1 MGYYLKNY
9 LKMSRRRRK
18 TELKSTLW
26 FMPLWYIV
34 GAIVLSALTYYLDYV
49 VNVSLYMPATIGFSG
64 QTLQVLL
71 SALVGGVLTLSA
83 FTLNSLLVAL
93 TTFSGQF
100 SSKMLVNFV
109 SDRAT
114 QHVLGIFNG
123 SFIYVLLNFLYVTHE
138 EEEYVVATPVLS
150 MLTAITAAVTFIYFI
165 NHTATWMQVHNISFN
180 MNTKSKSIQASLE
193 KELRPYH
200 LEKEVD
206 QDVLPEESEGKIIKA
221 SESGYLQVADFS
233 KLIKQARQ
241 DDTLL
246 RFDVRIGEFVVE
258 GTPLLTYWEN
268 GRSVSAE
275 RYFKSIEIGVKQT
288 EIQDLEYG
296 LIKLAEVAIKA
307 LGHNDPLT
315 VTNTI
320 HQITDLLK
328 SIGQSTNFS
337 PYLFDQDRKLRLI
350 LNQKDFRYYLHKG
363 FASIREY
370 SNQNSTVIT
379 EILTMVS
386 LLSKTM
392 DKEVHHDLWE
402 FARQTIFGFDN
413 YSLYENDCLYIL
425 EQLSE
430 LSQNTGYEE
439 DYLFLLEYMLQ
450 RVSSKSASNLP
461 SSLPSH
467 FGKEEPGEI

>member
-1 MGYYLKNY
+1 
-9 LKMSRRRRK
+9 MSRRQRK
-18 TELKSTLW
+18 IELKSTLW
-26 FMPLWYIV
+26 FMPFWYIV
-34 GAIVLSALTYYLDYV
+34 GAVCLSAFTFYLDYV
-49 VNVSLYMPATIGFSG
+49 IDISLYLPAAVGFSG

-83 FTLNSLLVAL
+83 FTINSLLVAL

-138 EEEYVVATPVLS
+138 EEEYIVATPVLS
-150 MLTAITAAVTFIYFI
+150 ILTAITAAVTFIYFI
-165 NHTATWMQVHNISFN
+165 NHTTTWMQVHNISFN
-180 MNTKSKSIQASLE
+180 MNAKSKSVQASLE
-193 KELRPYH
+193 KELKPYR
-200 LEKEVD
+200 LEKEAEKES
-206 QDVLPEESEGKIIKA
+206 LPADSEGHVIKA
-221 SESGYLQVADFS
+221 NQSGYLQVADFS
-233 KLIKQARQ
+233 RLVKQANR
-241 DDTLL
+241 DNSLL
-246 RFDVRIGEFVVE
+246 RFDVRIGQFVVE
-258 GTPLLTYWEN
+258 GTPLLTYWEY
-268 GRSVSAE
+268 GSAIQPE
-275 RYFKSIEIGVKQT
+275 RYFKTVEIGVKQT

-296 LIKLAEVAIKA
+296 LTKLAEVAIKA

-320 HQITDLLK
+320 HQIADLLK

-337 PYLFDQDRKLRLI
+337 PYLFDQEEELRVI

-370 SNQNSTVIT
+370 ANQNSTVMT
-379 EILTMVS
+379 ELLTMVS

-392 DKEVHHDLWE
+392 DEDVHNDLWE

-425 EQLSE
+425 EQLSD
-430 LSQNTGYEE
+430 LAKNTDHEQ

-450 RVSSKSASNLP
+450 RVSSKSAAEVR
-461 SSLPSH
+461 SSL
-467 FGKEEPGEI
+467 

>member
-1 MGYYLKNY
+1 
-9 LKMSRRRRK
+9 MSRRRRK
-18 TELKSTLW
+18 SELKSTLW
-26 FMPLWYIV
+26 FMPFWYIV
-34 GAIVLSALTYYLDYV
+34 GAVALSIFTFYLDYG
-49 VNVSLYMPATIGFSG
+49 VNVSLYLPAAIGFSG

-83 FTLNSLLVAL
+83 FTINSLLVAL

-123 SFIYVLLNFLYVTHE
+123 SFIYVLLNFFYVTHE

-150 MLTAITAAVTFIYFI
+150 ILTAVVAAITFIYFI

-180 MNTKSKSIQASLE
+180 MNTKSKSVQAALE

-206 QDVLPEESEGKIIKA
+206 TDSLPPEEDGKVIK
-221 SESGYLQVADFS
+221 SLESGYLQVADFS
-233 KLIKQARQ
+233 RLVKQARK
-241 DDTLL
+241 DDALL
-246 RFDVRIGEFVVE
+246 RFYVRIGEFVVE
-258 GTPLLTYWEN
+258 GTPLLTYWES
-268 GRSVSAE
+268 GE
-275 RYFKSIEIGVKQT
+275 PLPIDRYFKSIEVGVKQT

-337 PYLFDQDRKLRLI
+337 PYLFDEEQELRII

-370 SNQNSTVIT
+370 SGQNSTVMT
-379 EILTMVS
+379 ELITMVS

-392 DKEVHHDLWE
+392 DEEVHKDLWE
-402 FARQTIFGFDN
+402 FARQTILGFDKN
-413 YSLYENDCLYIL
+413 SLYENDCLYIL

-430 LSQNTGYEE
+430 LANNTGYQK
-439 DYLFLLEYMLQ
+439 DYLFLLEYMLE
-450 RVSSKSASNLP
+450 RVSSKGAFERRS
-461 SSLPSH
+461 
-467 FGKEEPGEI
+467 

>member
-1 MGYYLKNY
+1 
-9 LKMSRRRRK
+9 MSRRQRK
-18 TELKSTLW
+18 SELKSTLW
-26 FMPLWYIV
+26 FTPLWYII
-34 GAIVLSALTYYLDYV
+34 GAVCLSVFTFYLDYV
-49 VNVSLYMPATIGFSG
+49 VNVSLYLPAAIGFSG

-83 FTLNSLLVAL
+83 FTINSLLVAL

-138 EEEYVVATPVLS
+138 KDEYIVATPVFS
-150 MLTAITAAVTFIYFI
+150 ILTAITAAVTFIYFI

-180 MNTKSKSIQASLE
+180 MNAKSKSVQASLE
-193 KELRPYH
+193 KELGPYH
-200 LEKEVD
+200 LDKEIKRES
-206 QDVLPEESEGKIIKA
+206 LPPESNGKVIKA
-221 SESGYLQVADFS
+221 SQSGYLQVADFS
-233 KLIKQARQ
+233 RLIKLANK
-241 DDTLL
+241 DNILL
-246 RFDVRIGEFVVE
+246 RFEVRIGEFVVE
-258 GTPLLTYWEN
+258 GTPLFTYWEY
-268 GRSVSAE
+268 GKSIHSD
-275 RYFKSIEIGVKQT
+275 RYFKSIEIGLKQT

-307 LGHNDPLT
+307 FGHNDPLT

-337 PYLFDQDRKLRLI
+337 PYLFDQEQELRII
-350 LNQKDFRYYLHKG
+350 LNQKDFRYHLHKG

-370 SNQNSTVIT
+370 ANQNSTVMT
-379 EILTMVS
+379 ELLTMVS

-392 DKEVHHDLWE
+392 DKEVHKDLWE
-402 FARQTIFGFDN
+402 FARQTILGFDN

-430 LSQNTGYEE
+430 LAKNTDNQK

-450 RVSSKSASNLP
+450 RVSSKSAANVP
-461 SSLPSH
+461 SSL
-467 FGKEEPGEI
+467 

>member
-1 MGYYLKNY
+1 MGFFYYIRKY
-9 LKMSRRRRK
+9 LKMSKRQRK
-18 TELKSTLW
+18 SELKSTLW
-26 FMPLWYIV
+26 FMPFWYIV
-34 GAIVLSALTYYLDYV
+34 GAVGLSAFTFYLDYIV
-49 VNVSLYMPATIGFSG
+49 DVSLYLPAAIGFSG

-83 FTLNSLLVAL
+83 FTINSLLVAL

-138 EEEYVVATPVLS
+138 EEEYIVATPALS
-150 MLTAITAAVTFIYFI
+150 ILTAITAAVTFIYFI
-165 NHTATWMQVHNISFN
+165 NHTTTWMQVHNISYN
-180 MNTKSKSIQASLE
+180 MNSKSKSVQASLE
-193 KELRPYH
+193 KELKPYH
-200 LEKEVD
+200 LEKSIDESK
-206 QDVLPEESEGKIIKA
+206 LPSEAEGKMIEA
-221 SESGYLQVADFS
+221 NQPGYFQVADFS
-233 KLIKQARQ
+233 RLIKQAKR
-241 DDTLL
+241 DNSLI

-258 GTPLLTYWEN
+258 GTPVVTYWEN
-268 GRSVSAE
+268 EEKVDPA
-275 RYFKSIEIGVKQT
+275 RYLKSIEIGIKQT

-320 HQITDLLK
+320 HQIADLLK
-328 SIGQSTNFS
+328 SIGQSSNFS
-337 PYLFDQDRKLRLI
+337 PYLFDQEQELRII

-370 SNQNSTVIT
+370 ANQNSAVMT
-379 EILTMVS
+379 ELLTMVA

-392 DKEVHHDLWE
+392 DQSVHKDLWE
-402 FARQTIFGFDN
+402 FARQTILGFDN

-425 EQLSE
+425 EQLSV
-430 LSQNTGYEE
+430 LAKNTGNQK
-439 DYLFLLEYMLQ
+439 DYLFLLEYMLE
-450 RVSSKSASNLP
+450 RVSSKSASKVP
-461 SSLPSH
+461 SFL
-467 FGKEEPGEI
+467 

>member
-1 MGYYLKNY
+1 MGFFYYIKKY
-9 LKMSRRRRK
+9 FKMSRRQRK
-18 TELKSTLW
+18 SELKSTLW
-26 FMPLWYIV
+26 FMPFWYIV
-34 GAIVLSALTYYLDYV
+34 GAIGLSVFTFYLDYV
-49 VNVSLYMPATIGFSG
+49 VDVSLYLPAAIGFSG

-83 FTLNSLLVAL
+83 FTINSLLVAL

-138 EEEYVVATPVLS
+138 EEEYIVATPVLS
-150 MLTAITAAVTFIYFI
+150 ILTAITAAVTFIYFI
-165 NHTATWMQVHNISFN
+165 NHTTTWMQVHNISFN
-180 MNTKSKSIQASLE
+180 MNTKSKSVQASLE
-193 KELRPYH
+193 KELKPYH
-200 LEKEVD
+200 IEKEIERES
-206 QDVLPEESEGKIIKA
+206 LPSESDGKVIKT
-221 SESGYLQVADFS
+221 SQSGYLQVADFS
-233 KLIKQARQ
+233 RLIKQANR
-241 DDTLL
+241 DDSLL
-246 RFDVRIGEFVVE
+246 RFNVRIGEFVVE
-258 GTPLLTYWEN
+258 GTPLFTYWEY
-268 GRSVSAE
+268 GQTIKPE

-296 LIKLAEVAIKA
+296 LNKLAEVAIKA

-337 PYLFDQDRKLRLI
+337 PYLFDKEQELRII

-370 SNQNSTVIT
+370 ANQNSTVMT
-379 EILTMVS
+379 ELLTMVS

-392 DKEVHHDLWE
+392 DKKVHNDLWE
-402 FARQTIFGFDN
+402 FARQTILGFDN
-413 YSLYENDCLYIL
+413 YSLYENDCLFIL

-430 LSQNTGYEE
+430 LAKNTGNQD

-450 RVSSKSASNLP
+450 RVSSKSASTVP
-461 SSLPSH
+461 SSL
-467 FGKEEPGEI
+467 

>member
-1 MGYYLKNY
+1 MGLFYYIKKY
-9 LKMSRRRRK
+9 FKMSRRQRK
-18 TELKSTLW
+18 SELKSTLW
-26 FMPLWYIV
+26 FMPFWYIV
-34 GAIVLSALTYYLDYV
+34 GAVGLSAFTFYLDYV
-49 VNVSLYMPATIGFSG
+49 VDVGLHLPAAIGFSG

-83 FTLNSLLVAL
+83 FTINSLLVAL

-138 EEEYVVATPVLS
+138 EEEYIVATPVLS
-150 MLTAITAAVTFIYFI
+150 ILTAITAAVTFIYFI
-165 NHTATWMQVHNISFN
+165 NHTTTWMQVHNISFN
-180 MNTKSKSIQASLE
+180 MNAKSKQVQASLE
-193 KELRPYH
+193 KELKPYH

-206 QDVLPEESEGKIIKA
+206 VSALPAEEGGKVI
-221 SESGYLQVADFS
+221 STRQSGYFQVADFS
-233 KLIKQARQ
+233 RLIKLAKN
-241 DDTLL
+241 DDSLL
-246 RFDVRIGEFVVE
+246 RFDVRIGEFVLE
-258 GTPLLTYWEN
+258 GTPILTYWER
-268 GRSVSAE
+268 GQTVDPD

-296 LIKLAEVAIKA
+296 LNKLAEVAIKA

-320 HQITDLLK
+320 HQIADLLK

-337 PYLFDQDRKLRLI
+337 PYLFDNEKNLRII
-350 LNQKDFRYYLHKG
+350 LNQKNFRYYLHRG

-370 SNQNSTVIT
+370 ANQNSTVMT
-379 EILTMVS
+379 ELLTMMS

-392 DKEVHHDLWE
+392 DEEVHEDLWE
-402 FARQTIFGFDN
+402 FARQTILGFDN

-430 LSQNTGYEE
+430 LSKRTGHQQ
-439 DYLFLLEYMLQ
+439 DYLFLLEYMLK
-450 RVSSKSASNLP
+450 RVSSKSATEEGA
-461 SSLPSH
+461 SL
-467 FGKEEPGEI
+467 

>member
-1 MGYYLKNY
+1 MGLFYYIKKY
-9 LKMSRRRRK
+9 FKMSKRQRK
-18 TELKSTLW
+18 SELKSTLW
-26 FMPLWYIV
+26 FMPLWYII
-34 GAIVLSALTYYLDYV
+34 GAIGLSIFTYYLDYV
-49 VNVSLYMPATIGFSG
+49 VDVSLYLPAAIGFSG

-83 FTLNSLLVAL
+83 FTINSLLVAL

-150 MLTAITAAVTFIYFI
+150 ILTAIMAAVTFIYFI
-165 NHTATWMQVHNISFN
+165 NHTTTWMQVHNISFN
-180 MNTKSKSIQASLE
+180 MNAKSKSVQASIE
-193 KELRPYH
+193 KELKPHH
-200 LEKEVD
+200 LEKEVEEES
-206 QDVLPEESEGKIIKA
+206 LPDESEGKVIKTDR
-221 SESGYLQVADFS
+221 SGYLQVADFAR
-233 KLIKQARQ
+233 LIKLADR
-241 DDTLL
+241 DDILL
-246 RFDVRIGEFVVE
+246 RFDVRIGEFVIE
-258 GTPLLTYWEN
+258 GTPLLTYWEYGQSIN
-268 GRSVSAE
+268 PD
-275 RYFKSIEIGVKQT
+275 RYFKSLEIGSKQT

-320 HQITDLLK
+320 HQIADLLK

-337 PYLFDQDRKLRLI
+337 PYLFDQQQELRVI
-350 LNQKDFRYYLHKG
+350 LNQKPFRYYLHKG

-370 SNQNSTVIT
+370 ANQNSTVMT
-379 EILTMVS
+379 ELLTMIS

-392 DKEVHHDLWE
+392 DKEVHNDLWE
-402 FARQTIFGFDN
+402 FARQTILGFDN

-430 LSQNTGYEE
+430 LAKNTGNQD

-450 RVSSKSASNLP
+450 RVSSKSASEVP
-461 SSLPSH
+461 SSL
-467 FGKEEPGEI
+467 

>member
-1 MGYYLKNY
+1 MGFFYYIKKY
-9 LKMSRRRRK
+9 FKMSRRQRK
-18 TELKSTLW
+18 SELKATLW

-34 GAIVLSALTYYLDYV
+34 GAIGLSAFTFYLDYV
-49 VNVSLYMPATIGFSG
+49 VDVSLYLPAAVGFSG

-83 FTLNSLLVAL
+83 FTINSLLVAL

-138 EEEYVVATPVLS
+138 EEEYIVATPVLS
-150 MLTAITAAVTFIYFI
+150 ILTAITAAVTFIYFI
-165 NHTATWMQVHNISFN
+165 NHTTTWMQVHNISFN
-180 MNTKSKSIQASLE
+180 MNAKSKWVQASLE
-193 KELRPYH
+193 KELKPYH
-200 LEKEVD
+200 LEKEV
-206 QDVLPEESEGKIIKA
+206 VSESFPPETDGKIIK
-221 SESGYLQVADFS
+221 SSQSGYLQVADFS
-233 KLIKQARQ
+233 RLIKQANR
-241 DDTLL
+241 DNSLL
-246 RFDVRIGEFVVE
+246 RFEVKIGEFIVE
-258 GTPLLTYWEN
+258 GAPVLTYWEYGQTVN
-268 GRSVSAE
+268 PE
-275 RYFKSIEIGVKQT
+275 RYSKFLEIGVKQT

-320 HQITDLLK
+320 HQIADLLK

-337 PYLFDQDRKLRLI
+337 PYLFDQEQELRII
-350 LNQKDFRYYLHKG
+350 LKQKDFRYYLHKG

-370 SNQNSTVIT
+370 ANRNSTVMV
-379 EILTMVS
+379 ELLTMVS

-392 DKEVHHDLWE
+392 DQEVHDDLWE
-402 FARQTIFGFDN
+402 FAHQTILGFDKD
-413 YSLYENDCLYIL
+413 SLYENDCLYIL

-430 LSQNTGYEE
+430 LAKNTGKQK

-450 RVSSKSASNLP
+450 RVSTKSASKMP
-461 SSLPSH
+461 FSP
-467 FGKEEPGEI
+467 

>member
-1 MGYYLKNY
+1 
-9 LKMSRRRRK
+9 MSKRQRRS
-18 TELKSTLW
+18 ELKSTLW
-26 FMPLWYIV
+26 FMPFWYILGAV
-34 GAIVLSALTYYLDYV
+34 GLSAFTFYLDYIV
-49 VNVSLYMPATIGFSG
+49 DVSLYLPPAIGFSG

-83 FTLNSLLVAL
+83 FTINSLLVAL

-138 EEEYVVATPVLS
+138 EEEYIAATPVLS
-150 MLTAITAAVTFIYFI
+150 ILTAIIAAVTFIYFI
-165 NHTATWMQVHNISFN
+165 NHTTTWMQVHNISYN
-180 MNTKSKSIQASLE
+180 MNTKSQSVQTALE
-193 KELRPYH
+193 KELAPFH
-200 LEKEVD
+200 LDKDVD
-206 QDVLPEESEGKIIKA
+206 PDSLPPEEDRKVITSPQ
-221 SESGYLQVADFS
+221 SGYLQVADFAR
-233 KLIKQARQ
+233 LVKQASR
-241 DDTLL
+241 DEGIL

-258 GTPLLTYWEN
+258 GTPVLSYWEA
-268 GRSVSAE
+268 GSQVDPE

-328 SIGQSTNFS
+328 RIGQSTNFS
-337 PYLFDQDRKLRLI
+337 PYLFDQEGSLRVI

-370 SNQNSTVIT
+370 ADQNSTVMT
-379 EILTMVS
+379 ELLTMVS

-392 DKEVHHDLWE
+392 DEDVHEDLWE
-402 FARQTIFGFDN
+402 FARQTILGFDN
-413 YSLYENDCLYIL
+413 YSLYENDCLYII

-430 LSQNTGYEE
+430 LSKNTGHQD

-450 RVSSKSASNLP
+450 RVSSKSAATVPQQAS
-461 SSLPSH
+461 
-467 FGKEEPGEI
+467 GEHEQDLS

>member
-1 MGYYLKNY
+1 MSFFYYIKKY
-9 LKMSRRRRK
+9 FKMSRRQRK
-18 TELKSTLW
+18 SELKSTIW
-26 FMPLWYIV
+26 FMPFWYILGAV
-34 GAIVLSALTYYLDYV
+34 GLSAFTFYLDYIV
-49 VNVSLYMPATIGFSG
+49 DVSLYLPAPIGFSG

-83 FTLNSLLVAL
+83 FTINSLLVAL

-138 EEEYVVATPVLS
+138 EEEYIAATPVLS
-150 MLTAITAAVTFIYFI
+150 ILTAIIAAVTFIYFI
-165 NHTATWMQVHNISFN
+165 NHTTTWMQVHNISYN
-180 MNTKSKSIQASLE
+180 MNAKSQSVQTALE
-193 KELRPYH
+193 KELAPFY
-200 LEKEVD
+200 LDKEIEPTS
-206 QDVLPEESEGKIIKA
+206 LPADDEGKVLT
-221 SESGYLQVADFS
+221 SHQSGYLQVADFA
-233 KLIKQARQ
+233 KLVKTASRE
-241 DDTLL
+241 DALL

-258 GTPLLTYWEN
+258 GTPLLTYWEK
-268 GRSVSAE
+268 GSKIHPE

-328 SIGQSTNFS
+328 RIGQSTNFS
-337 PYLFDQDRKLRLI
+337 PYLFDQEQQLRVI

-370 SNQNSTVIT
+370 ANQNSTIMT
-379 EILTMVS
+379 ELLTMIS

-392 DKEVHHDLWE
+392 DEDVHEDLWE
-402 FARQTIFGFDN
+402 FARQTILGFDN
-413 YSLYENDCLYIL
+413 YSLYENDCLYII

-430 LSQNTGYEE
+430 LSKNTGHQE

-450 RVSSKSASNLP
+450 RVSSKSAATVP
-461 SSLPSH
+461 Q
-467 FGKEEPGEI
+467 KATGEYEQELS

>member
-1 MGYYLKNY
+1 MGFFYYIKKY
-9 LKMSRRRRK
+9 LKMSRRQRK
-18 TELKSTLW
+18 SELNSTIW
-26 FMPLWYIV
+26 FMPFWYIV
-34 GAIVLSALTYYLDYV
+34 GAIALSAFTYYLDYV
-49 VNVSLYMPATIGFSG
+49 VDVSLYLPIGIGFSG

-123 SFIYVLLNFLYVTHE
+123 SFIYVLLNFLYVTHG

-150 MLTAITAAVTFIYFI
+150 ILTAITAAVTFIYFI

-180 MNTKSKSIQASLE
+180 MNVKSKSVQASLE
-193 KELRPYH
+193 KELNSYH
-200 LEKEVD
+200 LEKEV
-206 QDVLPEESEGKIIKA
+206 ESESLPPESDGKVIKTRQ
-221 SESGYLQVADFS
+221 SGYFQVADFS
-233 KLIKQARQ
+233 KLIKQANK
-241 DDTLL
+241 DNCLL
-246 RFDVRIGEFVVE
+246 RFDVRIGEFIVE
-258 GTPLLTYWEN
+258 GTPLLTYWEYEQSIN
-268 GRSVSAE
+268 PE
-275 RYFKSIEIGVKQT
+275 RYVKFIEIGVKRT

-296 LIKLAEVAIKA
+296 LMKLAEVAIKA

-320 HQITDLLK
+320 HQIADLLK

-337 PYLFDQDRKLRLI
+337 PYLFDQEEELRII
-350 LNQKDFRYYLHKG
+350 LNQKNFPYYLHKG

-370 SNQNSTVIT
+370 ANQNSTVMT
-379 EILTMVS
+379 ELLTMIS
-386 LLSKTM
+386 LLSKTL
-392 DKEVHHDLWE
+392 DKEVHEDLWE
-402 FARQTIFGFDN
+402 FARQTILGFDN

-430 LSQNTGYEE
+430 LAKNTGNQE

-450 RVSSKSASNLP
+450 RVSSKSASKVLSDPN
-461 SSLPSH
+461 H
-467 FGKEEPGEI
+467 E

>member
-1 MGYYLKNY
+1 
-9 LKMSRRRRK
+9 MSKRQRK
-18 TELKSTLW
+18 SELKSTLW
-26 FMPLWYIV
+26 FMPFWYIV
-34 GAIVLSALTYYLDYV
+34 GAVGLSAFTFYLDYIV
-49 VNVSLYMPATIGFSG
+49 DVSLYLPAAIGFSG

-83 FTLNSLLVAL
+83 FTINSLLVAL

-138 EEEYVVATPVLS
+138 EEEYIVATPALS
-150 MLTAITAAVTFIYFI
+150 ILTAITAAVTFIYFI
-165 NHTATWMQVHNISFN
+165 NHTTTWMQVHNISYN
-180 MNTKSKSIQASLE
+180 MNSKSKSVQASLE
-193 KELRPYH
+193 KELKPYH
-200 LEKEVD
+200 LEKHVD
-206 QDVLPEESEGKIIKA
+206 EAKLPSEAEGKIIEA
-221 SESGYLQVADFS
+221 NQPGYFQVADFS
-233 KLIKQARQ
+233 RLIKQAKR
-241 DDTLL
+241 DNSLI

-258 GTPLLTYWEN
+258 GTPVVTYWEN
-268 GRSVSAE
+268 EEKVDPA
-275 RYFKSIEIGVKQT
+275 RYLKSIEIGIKQT

-320 HQITDLLK
+320 HQIADLLK
-328 SIGQSTNFS
+328 SIGQSSNFS
-337 PYLFDQDRKLRLI
+337 PYLFDQEQELRVI

-370 SNQNSTVIT
+370 ANQNSAVMT
-379 EILTMVS
+379 ELLTMVA

-392 DKEVHHDLWE
+392 DQSVHKDLWE
-402 FARQTIFGFDN
+402 FARQTILGFDN

-425 EQLSE
+425 EQLSV
-430 LSQNTGYEE
+430 LSKNTGNQK
-439 DYLFLLEYMLQ
+439 DYLFLLEYMLE
-450 RVSSKSASNLP
+450 RVSSKSASKVP
-461 SSLPSH
+461 SSL
-467 FGKEEPGEI
+467 

>member
-1 MGYYLKNY
+1 MGFIYYIKKY
-9 LKMSRRRRK
+9 LKMSRRQRK
-18 TELKSTLW
+18 SELNSTIW
-26 FMPLWYIV
+26 FMPFWYIV
-34 GAIVLSALTYYLDYV
+34 GAIALSAFTYYLDYV
-49 VNVSLYMPATIGFSG
+49 VDVSLYLPIGIGFSG

-123 SFIYVLLNFLYVTHE
+123 SFIYVLLNFLYVTHG

-150 MLTAITAAVTFIYFI
+150 ILTAITAAVTFIYFI

-180 MNTKSKSIQASLE
+180 MNVKSKSVQASLE
-193 KELRPYH
+193 KELNSYH
-200 LEKEVD
+200 LEKEV
-206 QDVLPEESEGKIIKA
+206 ESESLPLESDGKVMKT
-221 SESGYLQVADFS
+221 SQSGYFQVADFA
-233 KLIKQARQ
+233 KLIKQANK
-241 DDTLL
+241 DNCLL

-258 GTPLLTYWEN
+258 GTPLLTYWEYGQSIN
-268 GRSVSAE
+268 PE
-275 RYFKSIEIGVKQT
+275 RYVKSIEIGVKRT

-296 LIKLAEVAIKA
+296 LMKLAEVAIKA

-320 HQITDLLK
+320 HQIADLLK

-337 PYLFDQDRKLRLI
+337 PYLFDQEEELRVI
-350 LNQKDFRYYLHKG
+350 LNQKNFPYYLHKG

-370 SNQNSTVIT
+370 ANQNSTVMT
-379 EILTMVS
+379 ELLTMIS
-386 LLSKTM
+386 LLSKTL
-392 DKEVHHDLWE
+392 DKDVHEDLWE
-402 FARQTIFGFDN
+402 FARQTILGFDN

-425 EQLSE
+425 EQLSD
-430 LSQNTGYEE
+430 LAKNTGNQE

-450 RVSSKSASNLP
+450 RVSSKSASKVLNNP
-461 SSLPSH
+461 N
-467 FGKEEPGEI
+467 KE

>member
-1 MGYYLKNY
+1 MVDYMGLLYYIKKY
-9 LKMSRRRRK
+9 LRMSRRQRK
-18 TELKSTLW
+18 SELKSTIW
-26 FMPLWYIV
+26 FMPFWYIV
-34 GAIVLSALTYYLDYV
+34 GAIGLSAFTYYLDYV
-49 VNVSLYMPATIGFSG
+49 VDVSLFLPVGIGFSG

-123 SFIYVLLNFLYVTHE
+123 SFIYVLLNFLYVTHG

-150 MLTAITAAVTFIYFI
+150 ILTAITAAVTFIYFI

-180 MNTKSKSIQASLE
+180 MNVKSKSVQVSLE
-193 KELRPYH
+193 NELQPYQF
-200 LEKEVD
+200 EKEIRSEL
-206 QDVLPEESEGKIIKA
+206 LPSESDGKVIKT
-221 SESGYLQVADFS
+221 SQSGYLQVADFS
-233 KLIKQARQ
+233 RLIKQANK
-241 DDTLL
+241 DNCLL

-258 GTPLLTYWEN
+258 GTPLLTYWEYGQN
-268 GRSVSAE
+268 VNPE
-275 RYFKSIEIGVKQT
+275 RYAKSIEIGVKRT

-296 LIKLAEVAIKA
+296 LMKLAEVAIKA

-320 HQITDLLK
+320 HQIADLLK

-337 PYLFDQDRKLRLI
+337 PYLFDQEEELRII
-350 LNQKDFRYYLHKG
+350 LNQKDFPYFLHKG

-370 SNQNSTVIT
+370 ANQNSTVMT
-379 EILTMVS
+379 ELLTMVS

-392 DKEVHHDLWE
+392 DKEVHKDLWE
-402 FARQTIFGFDN
+402 FARQTILGFDN

-425 EQLSE
+425 EQLSD
-430 LSQNTGYEE
+430 LAKNTGNQK

-450 RVSSKSASNLP
+450 RVSSKSASNIP
-461 SSLPSH
+461 SSL
-467 FGKEEPGEI
+467 

>member
-1 MGYYLKNY
+1 
-9 LKMSRRRRK
+9 MSRRQRK
-18 TELKSTLW
+18 SELKSTLW
-26 FMPLWYIV
+26 FMPFWYIV
-34 GAIVLSALTYYLDYV
+34 GAVALSAFTFYLDYV
-49 VNVSLYMPATIGFSG
+49 VDVSLYLPAAIGFSG

-83 FTLNSLLVAL
+83 FTINSLLVAL

-138 EEEYVVATPVLS
+138 EEEYIVATPVLS
-150 MLTAITAAVTFIYFI
+150 ILTAITAAVTFIYFI
-165 NHTATWMQVHNISFN
+165 NHTTTWMQVHNISFN
-180 MNTKSKSIQASLE
+180 MNAKSKSVQASLE
-193 KELRPYH
+193 KELNPYH
-200 LEKEVD
+200 LDKEVEEES
-206 QDVLPEESEGKIIKA
+206 LPPESEGKVLKA
-221 SESGYLQVADFS
+221 SQSGYLQVADFS
-233 KLIKQARQ
+233 RLIKQTAG

-246 RFDVRIGEFVVE
+246 RLDVRIGEFVVK
-258 GTPLLTYWEN
+258 GAPLLTYWEYGQTIN
-268 GRSVSAE
+268 PA
-275 RYFKSIEIGVKQT
+275 RYMKSIEVGVKQT

-296 LIKLAEVAIKA
+296 LIKLAEVGIKA

-320 HQITDLLK
+320 HQIADLLN
-328 SIGQSTNFS
+328 SIGRSTNFS
-337 PYLFDQDRKLRLI
+337 PYLFDQEQNLRMI

-370 SNQNSTVIT
+370 AEQNSTIMTELIT
-379 EILTMVS
+379 MIS

-392 DKEVHHDLWE
+392 DKEVHEDLWE
-402 FARQTIFGFDN
+402 FARQTILGFDN

-425 EQLSE
+425 EQLSD
-430 LSQNTGYEE
+430 LAKNTGHQK

-450 RVSSKSASNLP
+450 RVSSKSASEVP
-461 SSLPSH
+461 AS
-467 FGKEEPGEI
+467 F

>member
-1 MGYYLKNY
+1 MGFFYYIKKY
-9 LKMSRRRRK
+9 FKMSRRQRK
-18 TELKSTLW
+18 SELKSTLW
-26 FMPLWYIV
+26 FMPFWYIV
-34 GAIVLSALTYYLDYV
+34 GAIGLSAFTFYLDYGV
-49 VNVSLYMPATIGFSG
+49 DVSLYLPAAIGFSG

-83 FTLNSLLVAL
+83 FTINSLLVAL

-138 EEEYVVATPVLS
+138 EEEFIVATPVLS
-150 MLTAITAAVTFIYFI
+150 ILTAITAAVTFVYFI
-165 NHTATWMQVHNISFN
+165 NHTTTWMQVHNISFN
-180 MNTKSKSIQASLE
+180 MNAKSKSVQAALE
-193 KELRPYH
+193 KELKPYH
-200 LEKEVD
+200 LEKEVEIES
-206 QDVLPEESEGKIIKA
+206 LPPESDGKVIKTNQ
-221 SESGYLQVADFS
+221 SGYLQVADFS
-233 KLIKQARQ
+233 RLIKQANR
-241 DDTLL
+241 DSILL
-246 RFDVRIGEFVVE
+246 KFEVRIGEFVVE
-258 GTPLLTYWEN
+258 GTPLFTYWEYGQTIN
-268 GRSVSAE
+268 PE
-275 RYFKSIEIGVKQT
+275 RYFKFIEIGLKQT

-296 LIKLAEVAIKA
+296 LNKLAEVAIKA

-320 HQITDLLK
+320 HQIADLLK
-328 SIGQSTNFS
+328 SIGQSTNLS
-337 PYLFDQDRKLRLI
+337 PYLFDQEQKLRII

-370 SNQNSTVIT
+370 ANQNSTVMT
-379 EILTMVS
+379 ELITMVS

-392 DKEVHHDLWE
+392 DNEVHHDLWE

-430 LSQNTGYEE
+430 LAKNTGNQK

-450 RVSSKSASNLP
+450 RVSSKSAANVP
-461 SSLPSH
+461 SSL
-467 FGKEEPGEI
+467 

>member
-1 MGYYLKNY
+1 MGFFYYLKKY
-9 LKMSRRRRK
+9 FKMSRRQRK
-18 TELKSTLW
+18 SELKSTLW

-34 GAIVLSALTYYLDYV
+34 GAIGLSAFTFYLDYV
-49 VNVSLYMPATIGFSG
+49 VDLSLYFPPAIGFSG
-64 QTLQVLL
+64 QTLQILL

-83 FTLNSLLVAL
+83 FTINSLLVAL

-138 EEEYVVATPVLS
+138 EQEYIVATPVLS
-150 MLTAITAAVTFIYFI
+150 ILTAITAAVTFIYFI
-165 NHTATWMQVHNISFN
+165 NHTTTWMQVHNISFK
-180 MNTKSKSIQASLE
+180 MNDKSKSVQVALE
-193 KELRPYH
+193 KELKPYR
-200 LEKEVD
+200 LEKQVER
-206 QDVLPEESEGKIIKA
+206 ESMPSESDGKVIR
-221 SESGYLQVADFS
+221 SPQSGYLQVADFS
-233 KLIKQARQ
+233 RLIKQAKR
-241 DDTLL
+241 DNSLL
-246 RFDVRIGEFVVE
+246 RFEARIGEFVLE
-258 GTPLLTYWEN
+258 GTPLLTYWEY
-268 GRSVSAE
+268 GQPLHPE

-296 LIKLAEVAIKA
+296 VNKLAEVAIKA

-320 HQITDLLK
+320 HQIADLLK
-328 SIGQSTNFS
+328 SIGKSTNFS
-337 PYLFDQDRKLRLI
+337 PYLFDQEEELRVI
-350 LNQKDFRYYLHKG
+350 LNQKGFRYYLHKG

-370 SNQNSTVIT
+370 ANQNSTIMT
-379 EILTMVS
+379 ELITMVS

-392 DKEVHHDLWE
+392 GKEVHDDLWE
-402 FARQTIFGFDN
+402 FAHQTILGFDK

-430 LSQNTGYEE
+430 LAKNTGNQE
-439 DYLFLLEYMLQ
+439 DYLFLLEYMLE
-450 RVSSKSASNLP
+450 RVSSKSASKVP
-461 SSLPSH
+461 SS
-467 FGKEEPGEI
+467 

>member
-1 MGYYLKNY
+1 MGLLYYIKKY
-9 LKMSRRRRK
+9 LKMSRRQRK
-18 TELKSTLW
+18 SELKSTIW
-26 FMPLWYIV
+26 FMPFWYIV
-34 GAIVLSALTYYLDYV
+34 GAVCLSLLTYYLDYV
-49 VNVSLYMPATIGFSG
+49 VDVSLYLPVGIGFSG

-123 SFIYVLLNFLYVTHE
+123 SFIYVLLNFLYVTHG

-150 MLTAITAAVTFIYFI
+150 ILTAVTAAITFIYFI

-180 MNTKSKSIQASLE
+180 MNTKSKLVQASLE
-193 KELRPYH
+193 EELKPYH
-200 LEKEVD
+200 LDKNVGKD
-206 QDVLPEESEGKIIKA
+206 DLPSESDGKVIKTNQ
-221 SESGYLQVADFS
+221 SGYLQVADFS
-233 KLIKQARQ
+233 RLMKQANR
-241 DDTLL
+241 DDVLL
-246 RFDVRIGEFVVE
+246 KFDVRIGDFVIA
-258 GTPLLTYWEN
+258 GTPLITYWERGQVMN
-268 GRSVSAE
+268 PD
-275 RYFKSIEIGVKQT
+275 YYLKSIEIGVKQT

-320 HQITDLLK
+320 HQIADLLK
-328 SIGQSTNFS
+328 SIGQSKNFS
-337 PYLFDQDRKLRLI
+337 PYLFDEDQELRII
-350 LNQKDFRYYLHKG
+350 LNQKDFGYYLHRG

-370 SNQNSTVIT
+370 ADQNSIIIT
-379 EILTMVS
+379 ALLTMVAQ
-386 LLSKTM
+386 LSKTM
-392 DKEVHHDLWE
+392 DREAHKDLWE
-402 FARQTIFGFDN
+402 FARQTILGFDN
-413 YSLYENDCLYIL
+413 YSLYENDCLSIL
-425 EQLSE
+425 EPLAE
-430 LSQNTGYEE
+430 LAKVTDNEE

-450 RVSSKSASNLP
+450 RVSSKSASKIP
-461 SSLPSH
+461 ST
-467 FGKEEPGEI
+467 